1 MMSGSIATIMGLAL
15 LEYLILGGMVGR
27 ARGTY
32 NVPAPATTGDPI
44 FERYFRVHQNTLESL
59 IVFIPA
65 LWLFAI
71 YLNKPIAIALG
82 LIFIA
87 ARIIY
92 AAGYIKAPEKRAAGA
107 GLTFLVNAALVIGG
121 LVGIAIHKL

>member
-1 MMSGSIATIMGLAL
+1 MMSGVAAIMGLAL
-15 LEYLILGGMVGR
+15 IEYLLLGFMVGR

-32 NVPAPATTGDPI
+32 NVPAPATTGDPV

-65 LWLFAI
+65 LWLFAT
-71 YLNKPIAIALG
+71 YLNIPIAIALG

-121 LVGIAIHKL
+121 LVGIAIHRL

>member
-1 MMSGSIATIMGLAL
+1 MSGSVAAVMGLAL
-15 LEYLILGGMVGR
+15 LEYLLLGLMVGR

-32 NVPAPATTGDPI
+32 HVPAPATTGDPT

-59 IVFIPA
+59 IIFIPG
-65 LWLFAI
+65 LWLFAV
-71 YLNKPIAIALG
+71 YLNKPVAIALG

-92 AAGYIKAPEKRAAGA
+92 AVGYIKAPEKRAAGA
-107 GLTFLVNAALVIGG
+107 GLTFVVNAALVIGG
-121 LVGIAIHKL
+121 LVGIAIYKL

>member
-1 MMSGSIATIMGLAL
+1 MMSGVAAIMGLAL
-15 LEYLILGGMVGR
+15 IEYLLLGFMVGR

-32 NVPAPATTGDPI
+32 NVPAPATTGDPV
-44 FERYFRVHQNTLESL
+44 FERYFRAHQNTLESL
-59 IVFIPA
+59 IVFVPA
-65 LWLFAI
+65 LWLFAT
-71 YLNKPIAIALG
+71 YLSIPIAIALG

-121 LVGIAIHKL
+121 LFGIAIHRL

>member
-1 MMSGSIATIMGLAL
+1 MSGVAAVVGLAL
-15 LEYLILGGMVGR
+15 IEYLILGGLVGR

-59 IVFIPA
+59 VIFIPG

-71 YLNKPIAIALG
+71 YLNIPIAIALG

-92 AAGYIKAPEKRAAGA
+92 AAGYIKAPEKRAVGA
-107 GLTFLVNAALVIGG
+107 GLTFLINAILVIGG
-121 LVGIAIHKL
+121 LIGIAIHTL

>member
-1 MMSGSIATIMGLAL
+1 MMTGVAAIMGLAL
-15 LEYLILGGMVGR
+15 IEYLLLGFMVGR

-32 NVPAPATTGDPI
+32 NVPAPATTGDPV
-44 FERYFRVHQNTLESL
+44 FERYFRAHQNTLESL
-59 IVFIPA
+59 IVFVPA
-65 LWLFAI
+65 LWLFAT
-71 YLNKPIAIALG
+71 YLSIPIAIALG

-121 LVGIAIHKL
+121 LFGFAIHRL

>member
-1 MMSGSIATIMGLAL
+1 MMSGVAAIMGLAL
-15 LEYLILGGMVGR
+15 IEYLLLGFMVGR

-32 NVPAPATTGDPI
+32 NVPAPATTGDPV

-65 LWLFAI
+65 LWLFAT
-71 YLNKPIAIALG
+71 YLNIPIAIALG
-82 LIFIA
+82 LIFVA

-92 AAGYIKAPEKRAAGA
+92 AAGYIKAPENRAAGA

-121 LVGIAIHKL
+121 LVGIAIHRL

>member
-1 MMSGSIATIMGLAL
+1 MMSGVAAVMGLAL
-15 LEYLILGGMVGR
+15 LEFFILGGLVAR

-32 NVPAPATTGDPI
+32 NVPAPATTGDPV
-44 FERYFRVHQNTLESL
+44 FERYFRVHQNTLEAL

-65 LWLFAI
+65 LWLFAT
-71 YLNKPIAIALG
+71 YLNRPVAIALG

-121 LVGIAIHKL
+121 LVGIAIRKL